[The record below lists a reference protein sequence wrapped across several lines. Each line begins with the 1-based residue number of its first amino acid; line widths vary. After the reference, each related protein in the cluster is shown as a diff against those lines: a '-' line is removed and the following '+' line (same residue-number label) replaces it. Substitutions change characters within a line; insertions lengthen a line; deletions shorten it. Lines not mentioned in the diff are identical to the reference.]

1 MAMAENYHEKDD
13 IAAYTVDGKPLTLE
27 QYNQELFD
35 AEAEIKR
42 GETVTVE
49 ELEKKMFNTI
59 EIDRNNLTIM
69 GVKFSDLKT
78 LESTANALGSNM
90 FEGFKPTPKGIEIIR
105 DYVTGKISL
114 VELVEFAKEKSY
126 V

>member
-1 MAMAENYHEKDD
+1 
-13 IAAYTVDGKPLTLE
+13 
-27 QYNQELFD
+27 
-35 AEAEIKR
+35 
-42 GETVTVE
+42 
-49 ELEKKMFNTI
+49 MFNTI

-69 GVKFSDLKT
+69 GVKFTDLRT

-105 DYVTGKISL
+105 DYVIGKISL
-114 VELVEFAKEKSY
+114 SQLVIFAKQKAY

>member
-1 MAMAENYHEKDD
+1 M
-13 IAAYTVDGKPLTLE
+13 L
-27 QYNQELFD
+27 
-35 AEAEIKR
+35 
-42 GETVTVE
+42 
-49 ELEKKMFNTI
+49 NTI
-59 EIDRNNLTIM
+59 EIDRSNLTIM

-90 FEGFKPTPKGIEIIR
+90 FEGFIPTPKGIEIIR

-114 VELVEFAKEKSY
+114 SELLTFTKEKAY